1 MDGYIYE
8 HAPGFL
14 KSFSETFC
22 IHSTMNKTLYLK
34 AIITSEIKAV
44 QKSLI
49 VNFHNDLHSEVA
61 DCTGVV
67 SLSQQGLNIFNECL
81 AHRLA
86 KIPNSFNSLT

>member
-1 MDGYIYE
+1 
-8 HAPGFL
+8 
-14 KSFSETFC
+14 
-22 IHSTMNKTLYLK
+22 MNKTLYPK
-34 AIITSEIKAV
+34 NHIYIRN
-44 QKSLI
+44 KSCTKKLI

-67 SLSQQGLNIFNECL
+67 SLGLKAFNECL